1 MKKTI
6 SILLALVLVLALSAT
21 AFATDINSVAGN
33 NTATQDVTAQV
44 VSGTVGETAT
54 VYYVTITWNADRNTL
69 KYTEAAAEYEWNP
82 ATLQYTGEGH
92 EAGWSGDAQ
101 YTITVTNKSNAA
113 VKAQASWQEKAG
125 ISAECSYNGDGS
137 VTLGS
142 AAVTEGSTEIK
153 PSETGVTGTAQSN
166 TIVATIGTPTDG
178 TISAGEN
185 TVGTI
190 TVTITA
196 AG

>member
-21 AFATDINSVAGN
+21 AFATDITSVTGN
-33 NTATQDVTAQV
+33 NTATQDVTATFV
-44 VSGTVGETAT
+44 PGTDGETAT
-54 VYYVTITWNADRNTL
+54 VYYVTIAWNKDRNTL
-69 KYTEAAAEYEWNP
+69 TYSEASSNYQWDP
-82 ATLQYTGEGH
+82 QTLQYTGGGQA
-92 EAGWSGDAQ
+92 AGWTGDAQ
-101 YTITVTNKSNAA
+101 YTITVTNNSNAA
-113 VKAQASWQEKAG
+113 VKAQASWQAKAG

-142 AAVTEGSTEIK
+142 AAVKEGSTEIQ
-153 PSETGVTGTAQSN
+153 PSETGVNGTAQSN

-178 TISAGEN
+178 TIKAGET

-196 AG
+196 A